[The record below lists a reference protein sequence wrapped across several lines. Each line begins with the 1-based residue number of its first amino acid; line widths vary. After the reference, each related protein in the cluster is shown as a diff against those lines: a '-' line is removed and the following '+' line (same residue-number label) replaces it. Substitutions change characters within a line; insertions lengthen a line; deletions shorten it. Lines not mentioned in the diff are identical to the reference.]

1 MNVPSEAGFVL
12 VGIAALGIG
21 AMLLSMAAAIRHGVS
36 FIELEARVKALRAQQ
51 RQLLI
56 ERGMIEPDEGEIIE
70 VDVVD
75 DEEAIQAIP
84 VDEDE
89 PAQPERMAA

>member
-1 MNVPSEAGFVL
+1 ML